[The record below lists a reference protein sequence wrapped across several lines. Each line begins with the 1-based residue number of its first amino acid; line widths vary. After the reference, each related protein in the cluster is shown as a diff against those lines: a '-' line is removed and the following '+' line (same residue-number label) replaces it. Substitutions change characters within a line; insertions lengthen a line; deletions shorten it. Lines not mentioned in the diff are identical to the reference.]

1 METEKLSSSLRTHFL
16 DLLEQLLPGISVDT
30 ALYNVIAISAT
41 LVFSAVVY
49 AFARIVIRPQIAAWV
64 KRSSAQWDN
73 ELLKH
78 DFFRRMFHLLP
89 ALCIALIIPTLIDEN
104 SILRGFMIK
113 SAMLYML
120 YSAMLAVFALL
131 STLEDVYNA
140 SAMTRRA
147 PITGFI
153 QVTKLVFAIIVVLL
167 SISLVI
173 DKSPLLI
180 VSGLTAIA
188 AVLLLIFRDTIL
200 GFVAG
205 IQIAANRMFNTGDW
219 IQMPKYEVD
228 GFIVEI
234 GLTNVKVQ
242 NWDMTISTLPTYSL
256 TNEAVKN
263 WRGMEESGGRRIKR
277 AIYIDIHSVKLCTPE
292 MLKKFAKIRY
302 IAQYIDDKT
311 SELRSFHQDN
321 SIDESDLLNNRK
333 LTNIGTF
340 RAYLNAYIAKHPQ
353 INQSMTHMVRQL
365 PPTELGLPLEIY
377 CFSAEQKWVE
387 YEKVQADIFD
397 HIMAM
402 LDQFELSA
410 YQRDGHLASLLH
422 PAQQQHGQHAK
433 GSEERPEDQPDK

>member
-1 METEKLSSSLRTHFL
+1 METEQLSSSLRSHFL
-16 DLLEQLLPGISVDT
+16 ELLELVLPGISVDT
-30 ALYNVIAISAT
+30 ALYNIVAISAT
-41 LVFSAVVY
+41 LIFAAVVY
-49 AFARIVIRPQIAAWV
+49 LFARTVIRPQIASWV
-64 KRSSAQWDN
+64 ERSSAEWDN
-73 ELLKH
+73 GLLKH
-78 DFFRRMFHLLP
+78 GFFRRLLHLLP
-89 ALCIALIIPTLIDEN
+89 ALCITLIIPTLIDDN
-104 SILRGFMIK
+104 SILRGFMVK

-120 YSAMLAVFALL
+120 YSALLAIFALL

-140 SAMTRRA
+140 SAITRRA

-228 GFIVEI
+228 GVIIEI

-256 TNEAVKN
+256 TNEAVRN
-263 WRGMEESGGRRIKR
+263 WRGMEDSGGRRIKR
-277 AIYIDIHSVKLCTPE
+277 AIYINIHSVKLCTSE
-292 MLKKFAKIRY
+292 MLEKFSKIRY
-302 IAQYIDDKT
+302 IEKYIQDKT
-311 SELRSFHQDN
+311 SELRSFHKDN

-340 RAYLNAYIAKHPQ
+340 RAYLNAYISKHPKV
-353 INQSMTHMVRQL
+353 NQSMTHMVRQL

-377 CFSAEQKWVE
+377 CFSTEQQWVE

-402 LDQFELSA
+402 LNQFELSA
-410 YQRDGHLASLLH
+410 YQRDGHLTSLI
-422 PAQQQHGQHAK
+422 QQMEQRDFK
-433 GSEERPEDQPDK
+433 TPEERPEAESKQ

>member
-1 METEKLSSSLRTHFL
+1 MEMETEQISSSLRTHFL
-16 DLLEQLLPGISVDT
+16 ELLELLLPGISADT
-30 ALYNVIAISAT
+30 VLYNVIAISAT
-41 LVFSAVVY
+41 LAFAAVVY
-49 AFARIVIRPQIAAWV
+49 LFARIVIRPQIATWV
-64 KRSSAQWDN
+64 KRSDAQWDN
-73 ELLKH
+73 GLLKH
-78 DFFRRMFHLLP
+78 GFFRRLLHLLP
-89 ALCIALIIPTLIDEN
+89 ALCITLIIPSLIEHT
-104 SILRGFMIK
+104 SLLSGFMVK
-113 SAMLYML
+113 LAMLYML
-120 YSAMLAVFALL
+120 FSGMLAVFALL
-131 STLEDVYNA
+131 STLEDVYN
-140 SAMTRRA
+140 SSGTTRRA

-173 DKSPLLI
+173 DRSPLIL

-228 GFIVEI
+228 GVIIEI

-277 AIYIDIHSVKLCTPE
+277 AIYINIHSVKLCTPE
-292 MLKKFAKIRY
+292 MLEKFSNIRY
-302 IAQYIDDKT
+302 ISKYIEDKV
-311 SELRSFHQDN
+311 SELQTFHKDN
-321 SIDESDLLNNRK
+321 AIEERDLLNNRK

-340 RAYLNAYIAKHPQ
+340 RAYLTAYISKHPKV
-353 INQSMTHMVRQL
+353 NQSMTHMVRQL
-365 PPTELGLPLEIY
+365 PPTELGLPLEVY
-377 CFSAEQKWVE
+377 CFSTEQQWVQ
-387 YEKVQADIFD
+387 YEQVQADIFD

-410 YQRDGHLASLLH
+410 YQRDGHLSSMLSQSSS
-422 PAQQQHGQHAK
+422 AQTSGQ
-433 GSEERPEDQPDK
+433 EERPDKESSE